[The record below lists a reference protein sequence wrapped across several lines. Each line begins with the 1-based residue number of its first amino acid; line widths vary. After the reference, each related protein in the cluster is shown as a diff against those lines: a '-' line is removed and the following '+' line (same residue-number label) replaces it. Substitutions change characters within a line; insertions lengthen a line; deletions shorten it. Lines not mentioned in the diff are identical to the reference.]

1 MFNFFK
7 KRKEKKAKKS
17 NEINSNKIEQL
28 DEQPVATNVEN
39 TFKPVDTPPIPD
51 DYETEVF
58 EDFSDDFALARSV
71 VQQIKKIKRYSQM
84 GQELVNELNRHNKKE
99 FKKANLVP
107 FLTSAEDYVN
117 AENTNLQTL
126 TQKVNEL
133 QETIYAI
140 EDIRRIN
147 TLIADSNANIPSLT
161 KSLKEVKTKIGSIKE
176 DTEII
181 QVVPEFTKAYDYI
194 KEISYAL
201 KFTFDRLEYLADKD
215 TQSDSIKFY
224 SKQYNDF
231 NTVYGGLS
239 AKLTSLDEQS
249 RILTQKLELYT
260 KKIQMSKSQGLL
272 NIDLDGKKRA
282 ALVKMRAELT
292 EGYEQFD
299 SSCLMIVK
307 SAVTVIE
314 NLINANSELSEYLT
328 TLCPKLKKNA
338 EMMDSRYNAYQ
349 EDLTKQ
355 KLEVEGIT
363 NDLIELITI
372 FKKLYE

>member
-7 KRKEKKAKKS
+7 KSKEKKAKKS
-17 NEINSNKIEQL
+17 NEVNSNKIEQL
-28 DEQPVATNVEN
+28 DEEPVETNVEN
-39 TFKPVDTPPIPD
+39 TFKPVDTPPIAD

-84 GQELVNELNRHNKKE
+84 GQELANELNRHNKKE

-314 NLINANSELSEYLT
+314 NLINANSELSGYLT

-355 KLEVEGIT
+355 KLEVEGMT